1 MATPSGQMTVT
12 LTRELEQYVR
22 DKVRGGAFA
31 TPSEYIR
38 DLVRT
43 RYLADQETETKLRA
57 LDAALAEGIA
67 DVEAGRVVLVKDAF
81 ARIRAALGI
90 ADESKPA

>member
-22 DKVRGGAFA
+22 GKVREGAFA

-38 DLVRT
+38 DLIRA
-43 RYLADQETETKLRA
+43 RYLAEQEKEAKLHA

-67 DVEAGRVVLVKDAF
+67 DAEAGRAVPVKEAF
-81 ARIRAALGI
+81 ARIRAALGMT
-90 ADESKPA
+90 DESKAT

>member
-1 MATPSGQMTVT
+1 MATPNGQMTVT

-22 DKVRGGAFA
+22 DKVREGAFA

-38 DLVRT
+38 DLVRA
-43 RYLADQETETKLRA
+43 RYLADQDRSAKLRA

-67 DVEAGRVVLVKDAF
+67 DAEAGRAVPVKDAF
-81 ARIRAALGI
+81 VRIRAALGMT
-90 ADESKPA
+90 DQSEPA

>member
-22 DKVRGGAFA
+22 SKVREGAFA

-38 DLVRT
+38 DLVRS
-43 RYLADQETETKLRA
+43 RYLAERDKDAKLRA
-57 LDAALAEGIA
+57 LDTALAEGIA
-67 DVEAGRVVLVKDAF
+67 DAEAGRVVPVKDAF
-81 ARIRAALGI
+81 ERIRVALGMT
-90 ADESKPA
+90 DESKPA